1 VSALR
6 QSAGKRR
13 PPAAADLRAIERFCE
28 MLLSERGAS
37 LHTKDAYERDLKAVA
52 AYLARARGSLVAA
65 GREDLRGYL
74 GKLAAD
80 AFAPRTAARRLS
92 SLRQFYR
99 FLIAEGVRADDPTEI
114 IDGPRLGRPLPKVI
128 GEAEVEALI
137 AAAHERARAAGA
149 GGSSRSASA
158 QRSSC
163 SASAQRSSRSASAQR
178 SSRSASA
185 QRSSCSASAQRS
197 TRAVADALRLL
208 AIVELLYA
216 SGLRVSELIGLPF
229 SAIGRESVSLLVLGK
244 GSKER
249 VVPLG
254 EPARAAV
261 EAYLAVR
268 ATHLAGGRP
277 SPHLFPSRGKGGRLT
292 RHRVGQL
299 LKGLAAAAGIDPKR
313 LSPHVLRHAFASHL
327 LAHGADLRAVQT
339 MLGHADIAT
348 TEIYTHVVDDRL
360 KVVVRDHHPLSR
372 RRTVRLAT

>member
-1 VSALR
+1 MSA
-6 QSAGKRR
+6 APK
-13 PPAAADLRAIERFCE
+13 PARAKTLPGEADLRAIERFCE

-37 LHTKDAYERDLKAVA
+37 LHTKDGYERDLKAVA
-52 AYLARARGSLVAA
+52 AHLAAAGGSLSAA
-65 GREDLRGYL
+65 GPEDLRGYF
-74 GKLAAD
+74 GRLATQ

-137 AAAHERARAAGA
+137 AAARAQARAAGES
-149 GGSSRSASA
+149 GSA
-158 QRSSC
+158 
-163 SASAQRSSRSASAQR
+163 
-178 SSRSASA
+178 
-185 QRSSCSASAQRS
+185 
-197 TRAVADALRLL
+197 RAAADALRLL

-216 SGLRVSELIGLPF
+216 SGLRVSELTGLPL
-229 SAIGRESVSLLVLGK
+229 SAIGRDSVSLLVRGK
-244 GSKER
+244 GAKER
-249 VVPLG
+249 IVPLG

-261 EAYLAVR
+261 AVYLAVR
-268 ATHLAGGRP
+268 AAHLAGGRP
-277 SPHLFPSRGKGGRLT
+277 SPHLFPSRGTGGRLT

-348 TEIYTHVVDDRL
+348 TEIYTHVVDERL
-360 KVVVRDHHPLSR
+360 KAVVREHHPLSR
-372 RRTVRLAT
+372 